1 MHVHYV
7 SPRYTSEKLEPPF
20 YRDMVDVFEDRVRG
34 WLIDPAIYLLGVNRL
49 SVPAII
55 LCVNYFEAI
64 EIYASGEDSKNRS
77 KEFFK
82 RGFQRVFS
90 VRGQGDAVSDW
101 IATALYESMRCGF
114 AHDGMAKNGV
124 NFSLVR
130 NEPILVSYPRKNGL
144 PDLSSK
150 PAAFIVNPE
159 LFVKGVELHFNHYI
173 SDLKRSTDPVLSAN
187 FKRAAELKWALNQPG
202 RVIGMTEKEFFSGG
216 GVDS

>member
-1 MHVHYV
+1 MHVHFV

-34 WLIDPAIYLLGVNRL
+34 WLIDPALVLLRVNRL
-49 SVPAII
+49 SVPAVI

-64 EIYASGEDSKNRS
+64 EIYISGEDSARRS

-82 RGFQRVFS
+82 RGFKRVFS
-90 VRGQGDAVSDW
+90 VRGQNDEVSDW
-101 IATALYESMRCGF
+101 ISTALYESMRCGF
-114 AHDGMAKNGV
+114 AHEGMAKNGV

-130 NEPILVSYPRKNGL
+130 SEPILVSYPKKNGS
-144 PDLSSK
+144 PDLFSK

-159 LFVKGVELHFNHYI
+159 VFVKGVEAHFSRYV
-173 SDLKRSTDPVLSAN
+173 SDLRRSRDPVLSAN
-187 FKRAAELKWALNQPG
+187 FKRAAELKWALNEPG

-216 GVDS
+216 RVD